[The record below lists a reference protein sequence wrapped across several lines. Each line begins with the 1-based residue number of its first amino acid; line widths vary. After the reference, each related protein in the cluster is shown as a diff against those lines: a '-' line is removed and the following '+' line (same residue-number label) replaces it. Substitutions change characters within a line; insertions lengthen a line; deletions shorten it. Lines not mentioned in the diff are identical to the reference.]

1 MSDLSIVEVTR
12 PDAIAAL
19 ELWFFR
25 DLTDDQRGKL
35 FDLLYGAERG
45 AEIQGMYVQRM
56 FLRSAF
62 ARHRASEAERV
73 REACAKVRALSP
85 VSRLTKGYAC
95 QKEHGTHM
103 VDLIDSANCNVIASA
118 VYEPYADE
126 ILAAIRSL
134 PIGGV

>member
-12 PDAIAAL
+12 PDLMAAL

-25 DLTDDQRGKL
+25 DLSDEQRGKL

-45 AEIQGMYVQRM
+45 AEIQGMYIQRT

-73 REACAKVRALSP
+73 REACAKV
-85 VSRLTKGYAC
+85 
-95 QKEHGTHM
+95 
-103 VDLIDSANCNVIASA
+103 
-118 VYEPYADE
+118 ADE
-126 ILAAIRSL
+126 CSAAFDRERTRIPDGDAHWYLAGKRDGAISIAAAIRSL
-134 PIGGV
+134 PIGGE